1 MSETYSL
8 DYLPVI
14 SGSGITGY
22 GYSLSASGQLYGYS
36 IAYSNNH
43 YYETSFL
50 LNEDGSTTVISD
62 PLASTSLFYNGTLI
76 DGVTDDGTVYGR
88 YGDASG
94 EHTFTEKNGVYTTV
108 DQGDSIIGITD
119 DGYLITYSTT
129 PGTRYTPA
137 SSSSDVSYN
146 GSFIASFAGT
156 LLSYASDGTAY
167 AIVQP
172 TGYNN
177 VIGYEVESDGQYRYF
192 YGPASTTTVTF
203 IGMSSDGFFYGNY
216 TDTGGV
222 HGFIQTTDT
231 TKQVSAINDPLAT
244 SGTFL
249 TDANSSGVI
258 VGYYKDAS
266 GEHGFVDDNG
276 SFTTI
281 DAAGAVNGT
290 VITSISDSGEIF
302 GYYYDANNKQH
313 YFTGTEDVATC
324 YRRETKIATQNGF
337 RAVEDLKIGDHVL
350 TRFGGLSPVK
360 WIGRRSYAGRF
371 LKGKRDILPICFKAG
386 SITETVPVRDLWVSP
401 HHAMYIDGVLIEAR
415 DLVNGISIVQDR
427 RAEQVDYFHVELE
440 GHDVIMAEGAW
451 SESYLNDDNRGIFHN
466 AHEYAALYPGE
477 LESLVRYC
485 APRVRS
491 GAILEQVRTR
501 LAGASQIKIAS

>member
-22 GYSLSASGQLYGYS
+22 QYSLSASGQLYGYYITFS
-36 IAYSNNH
+36 ANH
-43 YYETSFL
+43 YYQTSFL
-50 LNEDGSTTVISD
+50 VNDDGSTTVISD
-62 PLASTSLFYNGTLI
+62 PLASTSLFFNGTLI
-76 DGVTDDGTVYGR
+76 DGITDDGTVYGR

-94 EHTFTEKNGVYTTV
+94 EHTFTEKNGVYTTI
-108 DQGDSIIGITD
+108 DKDESILGITD
-119 DGYLITYSTT
+119 NGYLLTYSS
-129 PGTRYTPA
+129 A
-137 SSSSDVSYN
+137 SGAYPEASYVYYN
-146 GSFIASFAGT
+146 GSFVASFAGT

-177 VIGYEVESDGQYRYF
+177 AVGYEVESDGLNRYF
-192 YGPASTTTVTF
+192 FGPASATTVTF
-203 IGMSSDGFFYGNY
+203 IGMSSDEFFYGNY

-231 TKQVSAINDPLAT
+231 TKQVSTINDPLAT
-244 SGTFL
+244 AGTFL

-324 YRRETKIATQNGF
+324 YRRETKITTQNGF
-337 RAVEDLKIGDHVL
+337 RAVEDLKIGDHVQ
-350 TRFGGLSPVK
+350 TRFGGLSPIK
-360 WIGRRSYAGRF
+360 WIGRRSYAGHF

-415 DLVNGISIVQDR
+415 DLVNGISVVQDR
-427 RAEQVDYFHVELE
+427 NAEQIDYFHIELE
-440 GHDVIMAEGAW
+440 GHDVIMAEGA
-451 SESYLNDDNRGIFHN
+451 
-466 AHEYAALYPGE
+466 
-477 LESLVRYC
+477 
-485 APRVRS
+485 
-491 GAILEQVRTR
+491 
-501 LAGASQIKIAS
+501 